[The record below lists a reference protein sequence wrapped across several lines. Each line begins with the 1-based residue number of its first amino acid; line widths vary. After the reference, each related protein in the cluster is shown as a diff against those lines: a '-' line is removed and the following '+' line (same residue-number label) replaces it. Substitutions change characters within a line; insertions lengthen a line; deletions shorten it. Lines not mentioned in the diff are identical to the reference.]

1 MDMVVVTNTFE
12 AFFLPSFFDL
22 GIMDV
27 VFCRGGVGGAMII
40 SSSSLFFSSS
50 FFFLSSSS
58 SSKIRS
64 TSSRCRFVSFD
75 FSLS

>member
-1 MDMVVVTNTFE
+1 MDMVVVTNTVE

-58 SSKIRS
+58 SKIRS